1 MRRSTG
7 STVPSSLI
15 PTHVSA
21 LTATSALGSGMRALA
36 EATQTGRSGL
46 QPLDERPLGHH
57 PPLALLPTWVGRV
70 EGLDTPLPE
79 AWQAWD
85 CRNHR
90 LAWQAL
96 QADGFTGAVR
106 AAVERHGAGRVALVL
121 GTSTSSI
128 GATEDA
134 YRSLSQGAPFPSGGA
149 ASRLYS
155 LHALVQFVQAVLG
168 IGGVAQTV
176 STACTSSAKAFGTA
190 ERLLRLDLADAVVV
204 GGVDSLCGS
213 VLFGFHALQLVSPEP
228 CRPFDR
234 RRQGINLGEAA
245 GFALLERGP
254 GPLQLLGWGESS
266 DAHHMSAPHPMGLGA
281 EQALDQALNRAGLR
295 ADAIDFAHLHG
306 TATPQNDEVEAALLL
321 RRFSEHTHAASTKG
335 MTGHTL
341 GAAGILGSA
350 FCLQALQSGWMPGTA
365 QTTDP
370 DPAFGGRIALAS
382 GQAEVRVAACHA
394 FGFGGTN
401 CVLLWGRGTATPAG
415 GVQHG

>member
-1 MRRSTG
+1 MGRSTG
-7 STVPSSLI
+7 FAVPSSLI

-21 LTATSALGSGMRALA
+21 CTVTSALGPGMQSLA
-36 EATQTGRSGL
+36 EATRDGRSGL
-46 QPLDERPLGHH
+46 QVHDERPLGQHL
-57 PPLALLPTWVGRV
+57 PLARLSTWVGRV
-70 EGLDTPLPE
+70 EGLETPLPE

-96 QADGFTGAVR
+96 QADGFIGSVC
-106 AAVERHGAGRVALVL
+106 AAVQRHGADRVALVL

-134 YRSLSQGAPFPSGGA
+134 YRGLTHGQPFPSGEA
-149 ASRLYS
+149 AQRLYS
-155 LHALVQFVQAVLG
+155 LHALVHFVRAVLG
-168 IGGVAQTV
+168 LGGVAQTV
-176 STACTSSAKAFGTA
+176 STACTSSAKAFCTA

-204 GGVDSLCGS
+204 GGADSLCAS

-254 GPLQLLGWGESS
+254 GALQLLGWGESS
-266 DAHHMSAPHPMGLGA
+266 DAHHMSAPHPQGLGA
-281 EQALDQALNRAGLR
+281 EQALDQALASAGLQAR
-295 ADAIDFAHLHG
+295 DIDFAHLHG
-306 TATPQNDEVEAALLL
+306 TATPQNDETEAALLL
-321 RRFSEHTHAASTKG
+321 RRFDRRTHAASTKG

-341 GAAGILGSA
+341 GAAGVLGTA

-365 QTTDP
+365 QTMEP
-370 DPAFGGRIALAS
+370 DPAFGDRIALQARQAS
-382 GQAEVRVAACHA
+382 VQVAACHA

-401 CVLLWGRGTATPAG
+401 CVLLWGRGPDTPSKG
-415 GVQHG
+415 KRHG

>member
-1 MRRSTG
+1 M
-7 STVPSSLI
+7 PSSLT
-15 PTHVSA
+15 PNHVSA
-21 LTATSALGSGMRALA
+21 ITVTSALGPGLRALA
-36 EATQTGRSGL
+36 EATRTGRSGL
-46 QPLDERPLGHH
+46 RPLDERPLGQH

-70 EGLDTPLPE
+70 DGLDTPLPE
-79 AWQAWD
+79 NWRAWD

-96 QADGFTGAVR
+96 QADGFMDAVR
-106 AAVERHGAGRVALVL
+106 VAVERHGPDRVALVL

-134 YRSLSQGAPFPSGGA
+134 YRDLAQGAAFPSGEA

-155 LHALVQFVQAVLG
+155 LHALVQFVQAALG
-168 IGGVAQTV
+168 LCGVAQTV
-176 STACTSSAKAFGTA
+176 STACTSSAKAFCTA

-204 GGVDSLCGS
+204 GGADSLCGS

-266 DAHHMSAPHPMGLGA
+266 DAHHMSAPHPQGLGA
-281 EQALDQALNRAGLR
+281 EQALDQALSSAGLG
-295 ADAIDFAHLHG
+295 AEAIDFAHLHG
-306 TATPQNDEVEAALLL
+306 TATPQNDEVEAAMLL

-365 QTTDP
+365 QTSEP
-370 DPAFGGRIALAS
+370 EPAFGGRIALTPR
-382 GQAEVRVAACHA
+382 QAEVRVAACHA

-401 CVLLWGRGTATPAG
+401 CVLLWGRGTAGTEREAG
-415 GVQHG
+415 HG

>member
-1 MRRSTG
+1 MPSTP
-7 STVPSSLI
+7 T

-21 LTATSALGSGMRALA
+21 ITVTSAIGPGMRALA
-36 EATQTGRSGL
+36 EAMKTGRSGL
-46 QPLDERPLGHH
+46 QPLDERPLGQH
-57 PPLALLPTWVGRV
+57 PPLARLPTWVGRV
-70 EGLDTPLPE
+70 DGLDTPLPPT
-79 AWQAWD
+79 WQPWD

-96 QADGFTGAVR
+96 QGDGFTAAVQ
-106 AAVERHGAGRVALVL
+106 AVVERHGPGRVALVL

-134 YRSLSQGAPFPSGGA
+134 YRGLAQGEPFPSGKA
-149 ASRLYS
+149 ATRLYS
-155 LHALVQFVQAVLG
+155 LHALAHFVRAVLG
-168 IGGVAQTV
+168 LGGVTQTV
-176 STACTSSAKAFGTA
+176 STACTSSAKAFCTA

-204 GGVDSLCGS
+204 GGADSLCAS

-266 DAHHMSAPHPMGLGA
+266 DAHHMSAPHPQGLGA
-281 EQALDQALNRAGLR
+281 EQALDQALASAGLD
-295 ADAIDFAHLHG
+295 ADAIDFVHLHG

-321 RRFSEHTHAASTKG
+321 RRFSQHTHAASTKG

-341 GAAGILGSA
+341 GAAGILGTA
-350 FCLQALQSGWMPGTA
+350 FCLQALQTGWMPGTV

-370 DPAFGGRIALAS
+370 DPAFGGRIALTPR
-382 GQAEVRVAACHA
+382 QTEVRVAACHA

-401 CVLLWGRGTATPAG
+401 CVLLWGRDPAGTAEDADLG
-415 GVQHG
+415 